1 MISSVDEFRE
11 ARALVKNCGDD
22 LQRQGLPHHPAP
34 AIGMM
39 VELPSVVEI
48 MEALAV
54 EADFFSIGTNDFVQY
69 MLAVDR
75 TNEKVAEYYQPWHPS
90 VLRSLAR
97 IVTAAVQQ
105 NKAVSICGEMAHEPE
120 YIPFFLGIGVR
131 TLSADPQFLPLVQQT
146 IQQLALSEAAVYAQM
161 LLSESTLKGT
171 RDIMDR
177 YLAAACVR

>member
-1 MISSVDEFRE
+1 MMI
-11 ARALVKNCGDD
+11 
-22 LQRQGLPHHPAP
+22 
-34 AIGMM
+34 
-39 VELPSVVEI
+39 ELPSVMEI
-48 MEALAV
+48 MDTLAV

-97 IVTAAVQQ
+97 IVGAVIQQ
-105 NKAVSICGEMAHEPE
+105 NKEISICGEMAHEPE

-131 TLSADPQFLPLVQQT
+131 ILSVDPQFLPLVQQT
-146 IQQLALSEAAVYAQM
+146 IRQMNLADAVAYAQM

-171 RDIMDR
+171 REIMDS
-177 YLAAACVR
+177 YLAAA